1 MQDLKGK
8 RVLFIAPILYNYHNE
23 IINTLK
29 KFGAEVDFYAERS
42 YSLFYEVSKKVS
54 KFQHNRNINN
64 YLENILFSVSDGYDF
79 IFIIRGE
86 ILTVEFLKKLREKN
100 PNAKFIMYQ
109 WDTSVNNLNFLKL
122 IPFFDKVLT
131 FDRPDAIKY
140 SIDYLPLFYI
150 DIYKNLVLESQKKY
164 DIVFFGGFHSDRLNI
179 VKKVDTEAKKY
190 GLNFKHHLFISFV
203 PLIKRLLT
211 NKIKISDLKYIKINS
226 VSNYEILNIFKNTK
240 AVLDIEHIGQNG
252 YTIRTF
258 ETLGSG
264 LKLITTNV
272 NILNE
277 DFFDSENIYFLDR
290 NNIKLEKDFFISEN
304 KKIKDVELYS
314 IDQWIKNVFK

>member
-8 RVLFIAPILYNYHNE
+8 RVLFIAPIFYNYHNE

-64 YLENILFSVSDGYDF
+64 YLENILFSLSDGYDF
-79 IFIIRGE
+79 VFIIRGE

-100 PNAKFIMYQ
+100 LNAKFIMYQ

-179 VKKVDTEAKKY
+179 VKKVDSEAKKL
-190 GLNFKHHLFISFV
+190 GLSFKHHLFIS
-203 PLIKRLLT
+203 PIILIKKFLFSE
-211 NKIKISDLKYIKINS
+211 IKISDFKYIKLYS
-226 VSNYEILNIFKNTK
+226 VSNYKILDTYKK
-240 AVLDIEHIGQNG
+240 SKSVLDIEYNGQNG

-264 LKLITTNV
+264 LKLITTNG

-277 DFFDSENIYFLDR
+277 DFFDSSQIYFLDR
-290 NNIKLEKDFFISEN
+290 NNIKLDKKFFISEN
-304 KKIKDVELYS
+304 RKIRDIQLYA
-314 IDQWIKNVFK
+314 IDEWIKNIFC